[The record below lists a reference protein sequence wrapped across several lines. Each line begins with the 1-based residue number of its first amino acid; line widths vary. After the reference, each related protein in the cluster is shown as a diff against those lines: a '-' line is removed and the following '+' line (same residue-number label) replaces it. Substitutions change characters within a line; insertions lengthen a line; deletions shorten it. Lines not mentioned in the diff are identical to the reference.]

1 MISALLNQERTAA
14 AEPESDSRELYTRP
28 GAVRALKLGVCE
40 V

>member
-1 MISALLNQERTAA
+1 MISALLNQERTVA